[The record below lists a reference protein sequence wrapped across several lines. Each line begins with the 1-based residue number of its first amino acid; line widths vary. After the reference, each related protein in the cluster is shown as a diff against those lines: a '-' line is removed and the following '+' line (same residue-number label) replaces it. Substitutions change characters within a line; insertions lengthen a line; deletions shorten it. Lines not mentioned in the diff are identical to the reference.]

1 VTASLAHEV
10 NQPIA
15 AAVTDANTCLRWLKR
30 DHPDL
35 EEAREAALR
44 IVKDV
49 TRASEIVSRIRVL
62 FKKGTPQR
70 ELVAV
75 NQIIREMVTPMRS
88 EATQHSIS
96 LRMELAADLPQIMGR
111 SRAVTAGTHEP
122 HDQ

>member
-62 FKKGTPQR
+62 FKKGLRNGSWLRLT
-70 ELVAV
+70 
-75 NQIIREMVTPMRS
+75 RS
-88 EATQHSIS
+88 FERWS
-96 LRMELAADLPQIMGR
+96 LRCAARQRNTPYHSGWSRQQISPR
-111 SRAVTAGTHEP
+111 TWEIACSYSRYS
-122 HDQ
+122 